1 MDKKAHARA
10 KAKLDEAKMVASM
23 RQRRRG
29 KKRSFSEALAFLG
42 A

>member
-1 MDKKAHARA
+1 MDKKACA
-10 KAKLDEAKMVASM
+10 KAKDKLQEAKLAELM